1 MTKKPPP
8 KPYPMPTILEEPTV
22 PQETQEQQSTFSE
35 HTSGCLKN
43 LGKMVSGICQIQEV
57 TKATAGKCEM
67 QLDDYRGLR

>member
-8 KPYPMPTILEEPTV
+8 KPYPMPTILEEPTA

-43 LGKMVSGICQIQEV
+43 LGNGVWNMSDSGSSIKQLQGNV
-57 TKATAGKCEM
+57 KCS
-67 QLDDYRGLR
+67 